1 VSDIIVSSIHHPLF
15 NMTMMA
21 TMNFM
26 LTNRA
31 PPLLLRQSPS
41 SILLRHLTSTHH
53 HYPPSNTPETKPRV
67 IILGSGW
74 AGYTLASRL
83 SKSHYDV
90 RVISPANHFL
100 FTPLLP
106 STAVGTLEFR
116 AIQEPVRTIR
126 GLGQYYMAKGRE
138 IDLERKVVMCEDLYK
153 GVKFEV
159 GFDYLILA
167 AGMKVSLFCLC
178 CSDVAF

>member
-1 VSDIIVSSIHHPLF
+1 
-15 NMTMMA
+15 M
-21 TMNFM
+21 
-26 LTNRA
+26 
-31 PPLLLRQSPS
+31 
-41 SILLRHLTSTHH
+41 
-53 HYPPSNTPETKPRV
+53 
-67 IILGSGW
+67 
-74 AGYTLASRL
+74 ASRL
-83 SKSHYDV
+83 SKTHYDV

-126 GLGQYYMAKGRE
+126 GLGHYYMAKGRE
-138 IDLERKVVMCEDLYK
+138 IDLEKKLVICEDLYK

-167 AGMKVSLFCLC
+167 AGMKVSFIR
-178 CSDVAF
+178 

>member
-1 VSDIIVSSIHHPLF
+1 
-15 NMTMMA
+15 M
-21 TMNFM
+21 
-26 LTNRA
+26 
-31 PPLLLRQSPS
+31 
-41 SILLRHLTSTHH
+41 
-53 HYPPSNTPETKPRV
+53 
-67 IILGSGW
+67 
-74 AGYTLASRL
+74 
-83 SKSHYDV
+83 

-138 IDLERKVVMCEDLYK
+138 IDLEKKVVMCEDLYK
-153 GVKFEV
+153 GVNFEV

-167 AGMKVSLFCLC
+167 AGMKVR
-178 CSDVAF
+178 